1 MCSQTFFFLS
11 DCIIDFMQDAHAA
24 GTGYMKSKVRK
35 GRGPAKLTE
44 PRRVADR
51 PVLTPTNVE

>member
-1 MCSQTFFFLS
+1 
-11 DCIIDFMQDAHAA
+11 MQDAHAP
-24 GTGYMKSKVRK
+24 GIGYMKSKVRK

-51 PVLTPTNVE
+51 PMLTPTNVE